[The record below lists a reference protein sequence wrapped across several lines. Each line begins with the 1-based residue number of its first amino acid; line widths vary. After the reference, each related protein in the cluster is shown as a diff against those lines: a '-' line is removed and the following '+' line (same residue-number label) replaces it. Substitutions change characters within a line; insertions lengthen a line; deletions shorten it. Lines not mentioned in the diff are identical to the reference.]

1 MAGNGNSGRR
11 ALPATV
17 HLLRGNPSK
26 KSAADLADA
35 AAAAPA
41 ALTIKAPT
49 CPEFLTPDAKT
60 EWKRIV
66 DDLVVL
72 GLVTKIDRAELAVYC
87 QAWGDWKVARKKI
100 AQLQDNGFVEAT
112 PSGYKQISAWMQ
124 VANRA
129 EDRMRTAGASF
140 GLNPSA
146 RSRLDVRAPQGD
158 LFPNDQK
165 DKAAKYF

>member
-11 ALPATV
+11 PLPASV
-17 HLLRGNPSK
+17 HMLHGNPSK
-26 KSAADLADA
+26 KSAADLAA
-35 AAAAPA
+35 AASTAPEAPTVKAPA
-41 ALTIKAPT
+41 
-49 CPEFLTPDAKT
+49 CPDFLTPDAKV

-72 GLVTKIDRAELAVYC
+72 GVVTKIDRAELAVYC
-87 QAWGDWKVARKKI
+87 QAWGDWKFARKKI
-100 AQLQDNGFVEAT
+100 AEMKESGFVEST

-146 RSRLDVRAPQGD
+146 RSRLDVRVPQGE
-158 LFPNDQK
+158 LFPNEQK

>member
-1 MAGNGNSGRR
+1 MAGNGNSGRPP
-11 ALPATV
+11 LPAMV
-17 HLLRGNPSK
+17 HMLHGNPSK
-26 KSAADLADA
+26 KSAAELA
-35 AAAAPA
+35 AAANAKPTALTVKAPA
-41 ALTIKAPT
+41 
-49 CPEFLTPDAKT
+49 CPDFLAADAKT

-66 DDLVVL
+66 DDLVTL

-87 QAWGDWKVARKKI
+87 QAWADWKYARKKI
-100 AQLQDNGFVEAT
+100 AELQDSGFVEST

-146 RSRLDVRAPQGD
+146 RSRLDVRVPQGE
-158 LFPNDQK
+158 LFPNEPK
-165 DKAAKYF
+165 DKAAQYF